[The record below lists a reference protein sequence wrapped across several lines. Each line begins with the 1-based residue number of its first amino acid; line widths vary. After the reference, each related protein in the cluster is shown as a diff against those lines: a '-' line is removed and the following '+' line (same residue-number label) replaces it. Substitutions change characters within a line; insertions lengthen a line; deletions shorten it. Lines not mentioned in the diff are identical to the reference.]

1 MIKNFKT
8 FINESF
14 TKIIKSVYQFLK
26 EVGNLDN
33 LDWFKDE
40 ILGFCYHNDIPLSKL
55 SGEHLS
61 FKSAIKK
68 VEENPNQ
75 NIALFLFNLKRYVSY
90 VEINA
95 DNKLN
100 KELEEFE
107 KTDFVILVFIDQQP
121 KGLKKLKSERIERQ
135 EGSSLNKS
143 DWDYKK
149 DNIKR
154 YKDILYKKRLPETI
168 DVFIKTLLQNYEI
181 SDIPKQIKRLEDII
195 PKDMYSGIINRLY
208 DLKVINESEY
218 FKLSEKRFSKLRYYD
233 EW

>member
-1 MIKNFKT
+1 VIHNFKT

-55 SGEHLS
+55 SGEYLS
-61 FKSAIKK
+61 LKSAIKK
-68 VEENPNQ
+68 VEENSNQ

-90 VEINA
+90 VEVNA
-95 DNKLN
+95 DNKLD
-100 KELEEFE
+100 KEIEEFE

-135 EGSSLNKS
+135 EGSNLNKS

-154 YKDILYKKRLPETI
+154 YKDILYKKRLPETV
-168 DVFIKTLLQNYEI
+168 DFFIKTLLQNHEI

-195 PKDMYSGIINRLY
+195 PKDMYSGILNRLY
-208 DLKVINESEY
+208 DLKVIDEYEY
-218 FKLSEKRFSKLRYYD
+218 FKLSEKRFSKWGYYD

>member
-1 MIKNFKT
+1 MIKNFKN

-14 TKIIKSVYQFLK
+14 TKTIKSVYQFLK
-26 EVGNLDN
+26 EIGNINNLDR
-33 LDWFKDE
+33 FKDE
-40 ILGFCYHNDIPLSKL
+40 LLGFCYYNDIPLSKL
-55 SGEHLS
+55 NGEYLS
-61 FKSAIKK
+61 LKSAIKK

-90 VEINA
+90 VEVNE
-95 DNKLN
+95 DNELD
-100 KELEEFE
+100 KEIEEFE

-121 KGLKKLKSERIERQ
+121 KGLKKLKSERTERQ

-154 YKDILYKKRLPETI
+154 YKDILYNKRLPETI
-168 DVFIKTLLQNYEI
+168 DVFVKTLLQNYEI
-181 SDIPKQIKRLEDII
+181 SDIPKQIKRLEYII

-208 DLKVINESEY
+208 DLKVIDEYEY
-218 FKLSEKRFSKLRYYD
+218 FRLSEKGFYKLGYYD
-233 EW
+233 KW

>member
-1 MIKNFKT
+1 VIHNFKT

-26 EVGNLDN
+26 EVGNIDN
-33 LDWFKDE
+33 LDWFKGE

-55 SGEHLS
+55 SGEYLS
-61 FKSAIKK
+61 LKSAIKK
-68 VEENPNQ
+68 VEENSNQ

-90 VEINA
+90 VEVNA
-95 DNKLN
+95 DNKLD
-100 KELEEFE
+100 KEIEEFE

-135 EGSSLNKS
+135 EGSNLNKS

-195 PKDMYSGIINRLY
+195 PKDMYSGILNRLY
-208 DLKVINESEY
+208 DLKVIDEYEY
-218 FKLSEKRFSKLRYYD
+218 FKLSEKRFSKWGYYD

>member
-1 MIKNFKT
+1 MIHNFKT

-14 TKIIKSVYQFLK
+14 TKTIRSVYHFLK
-26 EVGNLDN
+26 EVGNIDN

-40 ILGFCYHNDIPLSKL
+40 LLGFCYRNDIPLSKL
-55 SGEHLS
+55 NGEYLS
-61 FKSAIKK
+61 LKSARKK

-75 NIALFLFNLKRYVSY
+75 NIALFLFNLKRYISY

-95 DNKLN
+95 DNKLD

-107 KTDFVILVFIDQQP
+107 KTDFVILVFIEQQP
-121 KGLKKLKSERIERQ
+121 KGLKKLKSERTERQ

-168 DVFIKTLLQNYEI
+168 DIFIKTLLQNYEI

-208 DLKVINESEY
+208 DLKVIDEYEY
-218 FKLSEKRFSKLRYYD
+218 FKLSEKRFSKWGYYD